1 VVTALIWPPA
11 TSALRPPAWSR
22 SAGAKERTW
31 LRQPATMMLVAI
43 EPRIASPI
51 AVPI

>member
-1 VVTALIWPPA
+1 VTGLIWPPA
-11 TSALRPPAWSR
+11 TSALSPLAPGR
-22 SAGAKERTW
+22 SAGAKERIW
-31 LRQPATMMLVAI
+31 LRQSATMMLVAI